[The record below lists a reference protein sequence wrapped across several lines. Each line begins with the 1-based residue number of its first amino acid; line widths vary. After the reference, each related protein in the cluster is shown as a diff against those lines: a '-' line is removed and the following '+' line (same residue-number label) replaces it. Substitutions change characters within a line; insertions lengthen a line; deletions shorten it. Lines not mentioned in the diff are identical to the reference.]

1 MESSFEHDDGA
12 TKAEAQGARFD
23 VSQRKCHNSAFPI
36 SELPE
41 VLTAEI
47 IRAAIPNVLTEAHF
61 PELPNYYRG
70 KVRENYDLP
79 DGRRI
84 LVSTDRQS
92 AFDQVLAAVPFK
104 GQLLTQTARYW
115 FEATADICPN
125 HVLAYP
131 DPNVVVGR
139 RLTMLPVEMVVR
151 DYLTGST
158 DTSIWP
164 MYRDG
169 KRQMYGVTLPDGLKK
184 NDRLPATILT
194 PTTKALAGGHDA
206 PITPAEIVAQGLL
219 TQAQWDEVAR
229 LSLALFAR
237 GRDIAASHGL
247 ILVDTKFEFG
257 VDDAGV
263 ITLADE
269 ILTPDSSR
277 YWKKSSYAERMAKG
291 EEPESLDKE
300 FLRLWIA
307 ARCDPYKQPIPA
319 IPDDTLVEFG
329 QKYVALYEAVTGKSF
344 EPPAGGEPIKERIR
358 RNLAAYLR

>member
-1 MESSFEHDDGA
+1 VLSHD
-12 TKAEAQGARFD
+12 
-23 VSQRKCHNSAFPI
+23 
-36 SELPE
+36 
-41 VLTAEI
+41 I
-47 IRAAIPNVLTEAHF
+47 IRAAIPNVLTEAEF
-61 PELPNYYRG
+61 PELPRYYRG

-84 LVSTDRQS
+84 LISTDRQS
-92 AFDQVLAAVPFK
+92 AFDQILAAVPFK
-104 GQLLTQTARYW
+104 GQVLTQTARFW

-131 DPNVVVGR
+131 DPNVVIGR
-139 RLTMLPVEMVVR
+139 QLNMLPVEMVVR

-169 KRQMYGVTLPDGLKK
+169 KRRLYGIDFPDGLKK
-184 NDRLPATILT
+184 NDKLPRTIVT
-194 PTTKALAGGHDA
+194 PTTKAAQGAHDA
-206 PITPAEIVAQGLL
+206 PITPAEIVSRGLL
-219 TQAQWDEVAR
+219 SQAQWDEAER

-237 GRDIAASHGL
+237 GREIAARNGL

-257 VDDAGV
+257 LDAAGK

-277 YWKKSSYAERMAKG
+277 YWKAGTYAARHESG
-291 EEPESLDKE
+291 EEPENLDKE

-307 ARCDPYKQPIPA
+307 ARCDPYHQPIPP
-319 IPDDTLVEFG
+319 IPHETLVEFA
-329 QKYVALYEAVTGKSF
+329 QKYIALYEAVTGRRF
-344 EPPAGGEPIKERIR
+344 EAVESDVPVKERIR
-358 RNLAAYLR
+358 RNLAPFFP